1 MLIPFS
7 ENEESI
13 KANGT
18 LTSAEEDKL
27 LQIVIDFKAWSAQI
41 KAQNKNIEIQNK
53 NIEAQNK
60 KIELQNKKMRESVG
74 NFEIEKLKRKIE
86 RSKVEIEKSKAEIE
100 ELIEKIGC
108 QKALADVAGI
118 MKRYVKPAQTTN
130 GGTKIPVQPSAMP
143 FLIKQV
149 LFFIMVSYIE
159 YELPHT

>member
-53 NIEAQNK
+53 NIEAQN
-60 KIELQNKKMRESVG
+60 
-74 NFEIEKLKRKIE
+74 
-86 RSKVEIEKSKAEIE
+86 
-100 ELIEKIGC
+100 
-108 QKALADVAGI
+108 
-118 MKRYVKPAQTTN
+118 
-130 GGTKIPVQPSAMP
+130 
-143 FLIKQV
+143 
-149 LFFIMVSYIE
+149 
-159 YELPHT
+159 